1 MMEKTVKIGDTEV
14 TITETDDGFEVTEA
28 PDNDLAEYVRE
39 NVKMASHETARGVE
53 GSTGRN
59 TVEIVDAD
67 NTIISGT
74 TFKEIIEDDSLRL
87 GRATIEDDALKVTV
101 GESKF

>member
-1 MMEKTVKIGDTEV
+1 MAEETVEIGDTEV

-39 NVKMASHETARGVE
+39 NVKMASHEIVRGAE
-53 GSTGRN
+53 NCIGRN
-59 TVEIVDAD
+59 MVEIVDTD

-74 TFKEIIEDDSLRL
+74 TFQEIIEDDSLRL